1 MKTLGIGTLNKIDK
15 SWGEEKT
22 ETDNRAVGRSKNPK
36 GGGALCVEIG
46 FYADIS

>member
-1 MKTLGIGTLNKIDK
+1 MKTLGIVTLDRTDK

-22 ETDNRAVGRSKNPK
+22 ETDNRAVGRFENPK
-36 GGGALCVEIG
+36 GALCVEMG